1 MPGDSVRD
9 GVKFGNIIRFYYF
22 CGKLD
27 DVKRMKV
34 ILSMVLV
41 ALASVAVAVHTV
53 IPHVHHDESVE
64 IISILSMSVPCE
76 DDHHHHHHDDCTF
89 GSTLM
94 PSALND
100 NHRNHLIA
108 FTPIK
113 RTAKALDMLSA
124 TLTAP
129 TVVPQRF
136 DCFVAILFVGD
147 VLKIAPS
154 HRLSTS
160 TRAPPFC

>member
-1 MPGDSVRD
+1 MLMANS
-9 GVKFGNIIRFYYF
+9 
-22 CGKLD
+22 
-27 DVKRMKV
+27 
-34 ILSMVLV
+34 LSMLTERIDVMIRAEMRAMGLSCKSSN
-41 ALASVAVAVHTV
+41 A
-53 IPHVHHDESVE
+53 DGD
-64 IISILSMSVPCE
+64 IIKGLKNYSEKANAAMYWFERDLQRFI
-76 DDHHHHHHDDCTF
+76 DDCTF

-94 PSALND
+94 LSTLND

-129 TVVPQRF
+129 SVVPQRF
-136 DCFVAILFVGD
+136 DCFVATLFVGD
-147 VLKIAPS
+147 VLKIAPA
-154 HRLSTS
+154 HRMSTS

>member
-1 MPGDSVRD
+1 
-9 GVKFGNIIRFYYF
+9 
-22 CGKLD
+22 
-27 DVKRMKV
+27 
-34 ILSMVLV
+34 MVLV

-53 IPHVHHDESVE
+53 IPHVHHD
-64 IISILSMSVPCE
+64 
-76 DDHHHHHHDDCTF
+76 DCTF

-94 PSALND
+94 LSTLND

-129 TVVPQRF
+129 LVVPQRF
-136 DCFVAILFVGD
+136 DCFVATLFVGD
-147 VLKIAPS
+147 VLKIAPA

>member
-1 MPGDSVRD
+1 
-9 GVKFGNIIRFYYF
+9 
-22 CGKLD
+22 
-27 DVKRMKV
+27 MKV

-53 IPHVHHDESVE
+53 IPHVHHDDSVE

-94 PSALND
+94 LSTLND

-136 DCFVAILFVGD
+136 DCFVATLFVGD
-147 VLKIAPS
+147 VLKIAPA